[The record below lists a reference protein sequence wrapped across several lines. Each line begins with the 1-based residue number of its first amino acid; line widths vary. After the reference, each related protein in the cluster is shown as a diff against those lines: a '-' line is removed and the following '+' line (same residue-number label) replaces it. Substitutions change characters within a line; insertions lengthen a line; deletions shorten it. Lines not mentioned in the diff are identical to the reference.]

1 MLEKLL
7 KDIKLQK
14 EIKKIFAGNEGIIDI
29 VLFGSVVR
37 GKKYPQDIDLLLLF
51 SRKVDDAVASELETL
66 LKATE
71 YKIEITTVKYSD
83 LFSES
88 FLPRDTIFDGIS
100 LISGKKISQGFG
112 YKPFVIFKYSLRG
125 FTNSQRVR
133 FFYTLRGRYGKGLL
147 KEMGYRFG
155 KDSFLIF
162 SEKAEEFKKF
172 LESWKITYQEVEALI
187 PERRE
192 NILK

>member
-7 KDIKLQK
+7 KDIKLQE
-14 EIKKIFAGNEGIIDI
+14 EIKKTFTENKEIIDI
-29 VLFGSVVR
+29 ILFGSVVR

-51 SRKVDDAVASELETL
+51 SRQIDDVVISKIKPL
-66 LKATE
+66 LTE
-71 YKIEITTVKYSD
+71 YKIEITEATYAD

-112 YKPFVIFKYSLRG
+112 YKPFVIFKYSLKG

-133 FFYTLRGRYGKGLL
+133 FFYTLRGRHGNGLL
-147 KEMGYRFG
+147 KEMGYRLG
-155 KDSFLIF
+155 KDSLLIF
-162 SEKAEEFKKF
+162 SEKVEEFKKF

-192 NILK
+192 NVLK

>member
-71 YKIEITTVKYSD
+71 YKIEITTVTYSD